1 MIISPKSDVLL
12 HMKIMLK
19 DKTLAQDTRDNQPVK
34 LFLGTGDLTDNFESN
49 LIGLKVGDKK
59 VFMLESVDTFGESDP
74 NNIHDFLRSDF
85 PPNETLEIGTIF
97 MFNQPNGTELPGLIR
112 EIEDNQVIVDFN
124 HPLAG
129 LTLIFEVEILEIA
142 DRAAELTA

>member
-1 MIISPKSDVLL
+1 MMITPKSEVLL

-19 DKTLAQDTRDNQPVK
+19 DKTLAQDTRDNQPLK

-59 VFMLESVDTFGESDP
+59 AFMLESADSFGDP
-74 NNIHDFLRSDF
+74 NPDNIHDFLRSDF
-85 PPNETLEIGTIF
+85 PPNEKLETGTIF
-97 MFNQPNGTELPGLIR
+97 MFNQPNGAELPGLIR
-112 EIEDNQVIVDFN
+112 EIEDKRVIVDFN

-129 LTLIFEVEILEIA
+129 LTLIFEVEILEVS
-142 DRAAELTA
+142 EKL